1 MAYELRDS
9 DELSLLAC
17 LPACCLPA
25 SALHACTDAAAE
37 YNSALRISRPCSTLV
52 TVLQLCLD
60 RGTAAVDKLGR
71 INAAS
76 MWRTS
81 YCTYLLLGLL
91 YLTTLQSATA
101 CSCQK
106 VHPQTQFCR
115 ADFVAVVRIKL
126 IVHVNEE
133 RLEYKVK
140 INRVF
145 KSTPKAEVALR
156 ENTLWTLGYDSLCG
170 VTHLLVGKTYVVSG
184 TVHEGKARIS
194 ICDLAIPW
202 SEVPVGQ
209 RKGFRLL
216 YHRGC
221 VCETT
226 FTPWWRKGAVLES
239 TGGKHCLWESSP
251 GPQDCQEKYGVCKKG
266 PNGCSWTPSVP
277 YKNCI
282 KEYQR
287 KREQERLK
295 EP

>member
-25 SALHACTDAAAE
+25 ACLP
-37 YNSALRISRPCSTLV
+37 LRYTHVRMLLRNII
-52 TVLQLCLD
+52 
-60 RGTAAVDKLGR
+60 A
-71 INAAS
+71 

>member
-1 MAYELRDS
+1 MQFHLMYTAYCLRFTS
-9 DELSLLAC
+9 M
-17 LPACCLPA
+17 
-25 SALHACTDAAAE
+25 H
-37 YNSALRISRPCSTLV
+37 SRCGCAT
-52 TVLQLCLD
+52 
-60 RGTAAVDKLGR
+60 
-71 INAAS
+71 

-101 CSCQK
+101 CSCMK
-106 VHPQTQFCR
+106 AHPQTQFCR

-126 IVHVNEE
+126 IVQINDE
-133 RLEYKVK
+133 RLDYKVK
-140 INRVF
+140 INRIF
-145 KSTPKAEVALR
+145 KATPKAEIALR
-156 ENTLWTLGYDSLCG
+156 ENILTTPGYSSLCG
-170 VTHLLVGKTYVVSG
+170 VMHLFEGKTYVVSG
-184 TVHEGKARIS
+184 FVREGRALIS
-194 ICDLAIPW
+194 ICDLAIPL

-209 RKGFRLL
+209 RKGLRLL
-216 YHRGC
+216 YHHGC
-221 VCETT
+221 VCEIS

-277 YKNCI
+277 YKKCI

>member
-1 MAYELRDS
+1 MAYELRDPPAP
-9 DELSLLAC
+9 SLLAC
-17 LPACCLPA
+17 LVACVPA

-37 YNSALRISRPCSTLV
+37 YNSAKKEV
-52 TVLQLCLD
+52 
-60 RGTAAVDKLGR
+60 AAQILFK
-71 INAAS
+71 
-76 MWRTS
+76 MWRS
-81 YCTYLLLGLL
+81 HYCTYLLLGLL
-91 YLTTLQSATA
+91 YLTTLQSARA
-101 CSCQK
+101 CTCQK
-106 VHPQTQFCR
+106 VHPQTQFCK
-115 ADFVAVVRIKL
+115 ADFVAVVRIKK
-126 IVHVNEE
+126 IVLVNEE

-145 KSTPKAEVALR
+145 KSTPKADVALK
-156 ENTLWTLGYDSLCG
+156 ENVLWTPMHDSVCG
-170 VTHLLVGKTYVVSG
+170 VTHLLTGKTYVVSG
-184 TVHEGKARIS
+184 RVSAGGANIM
-194 ICDLAIPW
+194 ICDLAILW

-221 VCETT
+221 VCEIS
-226 FTPWWRKGAVLES
+226 FTPWWQKGAVLES